1 MVPEWFRI
9 GSDSEPAV
17 PSLSIKDVPEDVV
30 QRLRERAARNHR
42 SLQGELMALI
52 TEAAG
57 ARAGGSAP
65 VVSSHPAP
73 ERARG
78 KSVAQIAREHR
89 ARWPEPITD
98 LPRAVD
104 IIRADRDAR

>member
-52 TEAAG
+52 TEAA
-57 ARAGGSAP
+57 APEAP
-65 VVSSHPAP
+65 VGAP
-73 ERARG
+73 GAAPRQAPKHRQG

-89 ARWPEPITD
+89 ARWPAPVSD
-98 LPRAVD
+98 VPRAVD
-104 IIRADRDAR
+104 IVRAERDAR

>member
-1 MVPEWFRI
+1 M
-9 GSDSEPAV
+9 

-57 ARAGGSAP
+57 LEVARASPLAA
-65 VVSSHPAP
+65 SHPAP
-73 ERARG
+73 EHRQG

-89 ARWPEPITD
+89 ARWPDPVSD
-98 LPRAVD
+98 VPRAVD
-104 IIRADRDAR
+104 IVRAERDAR

>member
-1 MVPEWFRI
+1 M
-9 GSDSEPAV
+9 

-57 ARAGGSAP
+57 LDAAR
-65 VVSSHPAP
+65 SSPLVAAHPAS
-73 ERARG
+73 ERRPG

-89 ARWPEPITD
+89 ARWPDPVSD
-98 LPRAVD
+98 VPRAVE
-104 IIRADRDAR
+104 IVRAERDAR